1 MDTDEEGWV
10 AGAAGEAEEEDV
22 WPPTRPAVVL
32 FFHEARIKADK
43 CTISTA
49 REPEPKGHGSG
60 RSRLVPPKCGSS
72 TKADEQ

>member
-49 REPEPKGHGSG
+49 DC
-60 RSRLVPPKCGSS
+60 VP
-72 TKADEQ
+72 A